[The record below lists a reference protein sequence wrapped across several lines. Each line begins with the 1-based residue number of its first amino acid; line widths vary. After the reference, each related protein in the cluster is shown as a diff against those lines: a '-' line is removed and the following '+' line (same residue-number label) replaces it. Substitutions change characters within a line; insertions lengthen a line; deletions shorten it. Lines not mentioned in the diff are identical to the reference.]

1 MYLQK
6 LQWAISSVVILLVVL
21 VPMGA
26 LARSVSY
33 RVGQVIVM
41 LSLLTALA
49 LGYLLTYE
57 LDVW

>member
-1 MYLQK
+1 MYLRK
-6 LQWAISSVVILLVVL
+6 LQWLTTSLAILLVVL

-26 LARSVSY
+26 VARSVSY
-33 RVGQVIVM
+33 RSGQVIVL
-41 LSLLTALA
+41 LSVLTALA